1 MQKKIGIILLIAGIL
16 SLLLFLADNLKSLP
30 MTKEGINYV
39 ERNKQGKETDKKIY
53 KYGSE
58 MPKNHILSE
67 STNRNI
73 RRQNYNENWPRQKF
87 SWRS

>member
-1 MQKKIGIILLIAGIL
+1 MCNVTSK
-16 SLLLFLADNLKSLP
+16 
-30 MTKEGINYV
+30 V
-39 ERNKQGKETDKKIY
+39 KETDKKIY

-67 STNRNI
+67 SMNRNI